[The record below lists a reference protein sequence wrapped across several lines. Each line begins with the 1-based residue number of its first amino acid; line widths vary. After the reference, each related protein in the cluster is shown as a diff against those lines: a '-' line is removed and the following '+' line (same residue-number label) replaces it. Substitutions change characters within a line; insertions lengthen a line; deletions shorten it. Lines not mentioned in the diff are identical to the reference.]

1 MVYGSIFK
9 SMTKTEGS
17 SSITISKLAFL
28 DEMLDEPILE
38 NSSEWGEF
46 PSDEIKSGNF
56 INLIKTLA
64 AKILTEEELLNVLG
78 DERKPNMWGGKVK
91 YKSS

>member
-1 MVYGSIFK
+1 
-9 SMTKTEGS
+9 MTKTEGK

-46 PSDEIKSGNF
+46 PAYEIKSGNF

-64 AKILTEEELLNVLG
+64 AKILTEEELLSVLG
-78 DERKPNMWGGKVK
+78 DERKPNMWGGKIK